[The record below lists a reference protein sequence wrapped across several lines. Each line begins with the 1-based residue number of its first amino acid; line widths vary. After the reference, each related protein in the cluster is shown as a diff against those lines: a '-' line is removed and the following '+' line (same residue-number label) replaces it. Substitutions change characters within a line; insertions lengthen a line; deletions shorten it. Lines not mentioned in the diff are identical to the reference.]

1 MRHMVEIV
9 SGVTKLQ
16 KETLAEAAR
25 VSEELDQ
32 QIVEKTIAKLSVVMS
47 EKFDEFRCKNEE
59 KLE

>member
-1 MRHMVEIV
+1 MVEIV
-9 SGVTKLQ
+9 CGVTKLQ